1 MNISKSALKSEEKA
15 VFALRSIYDKYGY
28 SQYKMSKFEEYDLY
42 VRNKDFLTSDS
53 VITFTDTNGKLLAL
67 KPDVTFSIIKD
78 SKDKEG
84 YIQKL
89 YYNENVYRVSQTT
102 HSFKEIMQVGL
113 ECIGDIDDYCLYE
126 VLLLAVKSLKSISKS
141 AVLDI
146 SHMGIISSIMDSLEL
161 SKSQSNEILK
171 YIGQKNS
178 HQLASALEKYAPENE
193 NAQLLMELVGIY
205 GKTDEALSR
214 LEQLLTGTV
223 AEDAF
228 YQLKTVLSAF
238 DGSDFKKL
246 LRIDFSV
253 INDLKYYNGIIF
265 KGFIEGIPASV
276 LSGGQYD
283 KLMKKM
289 KRKSGAVGFA
299 VYLDMLE
306 RFGGEQSEYDVDT
319 LIIYSADSDLNS
331 VKSVTEKYAA
341 EGSVLALKNPDK
353 KLKYKTLVEIN
364 GDEVKVI
371 EKNA

>member
-15 VFALRSIYDKYGY
+15 VFTLRSIYDKYGY

-42 VRNKDFLTSDS
+42 VRNKDFLTSES

-126 VLLLAVKSLKSISKS
+126 VLLLAAMSLKSISKS

-146 SHMGIISSIMDSLEL
+146 SHMGIISAIMDSLEL
-161 SKSQSNEILK
+161 SKSQSNEILN
-171 YIGQKNS
+171 YIAQKNS
-178 HQLASALEKYAPENE
+178 HQLASALEEYAAGNE
-193 NAQLLMELVGIY
+193 NATLLKELVGIY
-205 GKTDEALSR
+205 GKTDDVLSR
-214 LEQLLTGTV
+214 LESLLAGTI
-223 AEDAF
+223 AEEAF
-228 YQLKTVLSAF
+228 NQLKTVLSAF
-238 DGSDFKKL
+238 DGSDLKKL

-306 RFGGEQSEYDVDT
+306 RFGTETREYDVDT
-319 LIIYSADSDLNS
+319 LIIYSPDSDLKTI
-331 VKSVTEKYAA
+331 KSAMEKYSAD
-341 EGSVLALKNPDK
+341 GTVLALKNPDK
-353 KLKYKTLVEIN
+353 KLKYKTLVEIK
-364 GDEVKVI
+364 GDEVKII

>member
-15 VFALRSIYDKYGY
+15 VFTLRSIYDKYGY

-42 VRNKDFLTSDS
+42 VRNKDFLTSES

-126 VLLLAVKSLKSISKS
+126 VLLLAAMSLKSISKN

-146 SHMGIISSIMDSLEL
+146 SHMGIISAIMDSLEL
-161 SKSQSNEILK
+161 SKSQSNEILNF
-171 YIGQKNS
+171 IAQKNS
-178 HQLASALEKYAPENE
+178 HQLASALEEYAAGNE
-193 NAQLLMELVGIY
+193 NATLLKELVGIY
-205 GKTDEALSR
+205 GKTDNVLSS
-214 LEQLLTGTV
+214 LEPLLAGTV
-223 AEDAF
+223 AEEAF
-228 YQLKTVLSAF
+228 NQLKTVLSAF
-238 DGSDFKKL
+238 DGSDLKKL

-306 RFGGEQSEYDVDT
+306 RFGAETREYDVDT
-319 LIIYSADSDLNS
+319 LIIYSSDSSINT
-331 VKSVTEKYAA
+331 VKSVAEKYASD
-341 EGSVLALKNPDK
+341 GTVLALKNPDK
-353 KLKYKTLVEIN
+353 KLKYKTLVEIK
-364 GDEVKVI
+364 GDEVKLI

>member
-319 LIIYSADSDLNS
+319 LVIYSADSDLNS

>member
-1 MNISKSALKSEEKA
+1 MNINKSVLKSEEKA
-15 VFALRSIYDKYGY
+15 VLGLRSIYDKYGY
-28 SQYKMSKFEEYDLY
+28 YQYKMSKFEEYDLY
-42 VRNKDFLTSDS
+42 VRNKDFLISDS

-78 SKDKEG
+78 SQDKAG
-84 YIQKL
+84 QVQKL
-89 YYNENVYRVSQTT
+89 YYNENVYRVSQNT

-126 VLLLAVKSLKSISKS
+126 VLFLAAKSLKSISKNC
-141 AVLDI
+141 VLDI
-146 SHMGIISSIMDSLEL
+146 SHMGIISSIIDSLSL
-161 SKSQSNEILK
+161 SSAQSAEILK
-171 YIGQKNS
+171 FIGEKNL
-178 HQLASALEKYAPENE
+178 HQLSFALKTYGVSEESAY
-193 NAQLLMELVGIY
+193 LLKKLVSIY
-205 GKTDEALSR
+205 GKTDKVLPE
-214 LEQLLTGTV
+214 LESLLKNTV
-223 AEDAF
+223 AQEAF
-228 YQLKTVLSAF
+228 EQFKTIISAF
-238 DGSDFKKL
+238 SDSDIKNII
-246 LRIDFSV
+246 RIDFSV

-306 RFGGEQSEYDVDT
+306 RMGNENKEYDIDT
-319 LIIYSADSDLNS
+319 FIIYSPDSDIKT
-331 VKSVTEKYAA
+331 VKSVIQKYSLD
-341 EGSVLALKNPDK
+341 GTVLALKTKDK

-371 EKNA
+371 EENA